1 MFSINQVRHLYVA
14 KTLKS
19 GNNLLATDAAGSILP
34 KADTAKTMLWFQYM
48 SPAGV
53 VSSDKITIDNILYAK
68 ATASGKLA
76 HPLAV
81 KELTLD
87 TDVSATPVAGQE
99 YIVKLLFRNYIGLGD
114 EDTTVKYGMATA
126 TSNTTASDL
135 YKKLALSLVKNIAK
149 ETTPLVKVYLA
160 SIDEDDKGEEVTV
173 DIEVTAATKESDL
186 DGEYT
191 GILFE
196 EVEQPWVLGKMPQAF
211 IPFEVQIVPVT
222 IDGLEVVWGKVEAQ
236 DPENSV
242 DNGKSIA
249 DLEYFCA
256 GFRGDE
262 YRGMG
267 YPNNF
272 DTTYLVD
279 PAKKYDTLDIHYA
292 YVGSNESVQ
301 KSEKDITLVCEDDG
315 SHTAMK
321 ALIDAIN
328 TAAGLSIADPA

>member
-14 KTLKS
+14 KTLNS
-19 GNNLLATDAAGSILP
+19 GTNLVASDAAGSILP

-53 VSSDKITIDNILYAK
+53 VASDKIAIANILYAK
-68 ATASGKLA
+68 ATASAKLA

-87 TDVSATPVAGQE
+87 TEVSATPVAGQE
-99 YIVKLLFRNYIGLGD
+99 YIVKLAFRNYIGLGD
-114 EDTTVKYGMATA
+114 EDTTVKYGSVKAT
-126 TSNTTASDL
+126 NGMTASDL
-135 YKKLALSLVKNIAK
+135 YKKLALSVVKNIAK
-149 ETTPLVKVYLA
+149 ETTPLIKVYLA
-160 SIDEDDKGEEVTV
+160 TAEANV
-173 DIEVTAATKESDL
+173 EVTAATKEATL
-186 DGEYT
+186 TGEYT

-196 EVEQPWVLGKMPQAF
+196 EVEQAWVLGKMPQAF
-211 IPFEVQIVPVT
+211 IPFEVQMSAI
-222 IDGLEVVWGKVEAQ
+222 EVEGSEYIWGKVEKQASTNLVQ
-236 DPENSV
+236 
-242 DNGKSIA
+242 NGKKIA

-267 YPNNF
+267 YPNNIE
-272 DTTYLVD
+272 TTYLVD
-279 PAKKYDTLDIHYA
+279 PSKKYDTLDIHYA

-301 KSEKDITLVCEDDG
+301 KSEKDITIVCEDDG

-321 ALIDAIN
+321 ALITKIN
-328 TAAGLSIADPA
+328 SISGLNIANPA

>member
-14 KTLKS
+14 KTLKE
-19 GNNLLATDAAGSILP
+19 GTNLLASDAAGSILP

-53 VSSDKITIDNILYAK
+53 VSSDKIDIKHILYAK
-68 ATASGKLA
+68 ATGSDALA

-87 TDVSATPVAGQE
+87 SDVSATPVAGQE
-99 YIVKLLFRNYIGLGD
+99 YIVKVLFRNYIGLGD
-114 EDTTVKYGMATA
+114 EDTTIKYGMATA
-126 TSNTTASDL
+126 TANMSASDL

-160 SIDEDDKGEEVTV
+160 TEDA
-173 DIEVTAATKESDL
+173 DIEVSAATKEADL
-186 DGEYT
+186 AGEYT

-196 EVEQPWVLGKMPQAF
+196 EVEQAWALGKMPQAF
-211 IPFEVQIVPVT
+211 IPFEVQMST
-222 IDGLEVVWGKVEAQ
+222 ITIEGIEYLWGKVEAQ
-236 DPENSV
+236 DPENV
-242 DNGKSIA
+242 VENGKKIA
-249 DLEYFCA
+249 DLEYFCM

-262 YRGMG
+262 YRGMN

-272 DTTYLVD
+272 ETTYLVD
-279 PAKKYDTLDIHYA
+279 PSKKYDTLDIHYA

-301 KSEKDITLVCEDDG
+301 KSEKDITLVCENDG

-321 ALIDAIN
+321 ALIAAIN
-328 TAAGLSIADPA
+328 TAAGLNIANPA

>member
-1 MFSINQVRHLYVA
+1 MFSINQVRHLYVV
-14 KTLKS
+14 KTLED
-19 GNNLLATDAAGSILP
+19 GINLLASDAAGSILP

-53 VSSDKITIDNILYAK
+53 VSSDKIDIKHILYAK
-68 ATASGKLA
+68 ATGSDALA

-87 TDVSATPVAGQE
+87 SDVSATPVAGQE
-99 YIVKLLFRNYIGLGD
+99 YIVKVLFRNYIGLGD

-126 TSNTTASDL
+126 TANMSASDL

-160 SIDEDDKGEEVTV
+160 TENADVEIS
-173 DIEVTAATKESDL
+173 AATKESDL
-186 DGEYT
+186 AEEYT

-196 EVEQPWVLGKMPQAF
+196 EVEQAWALGKMPQAF
-211 IPFEVQIVPVT
+211 IPFEVQMST
-222 IDGLEVVWGKVEAQ
+222 ITIEGIEYLWGKVEAQ
-236 DPENSV
+236 DPENV
-242 DNGKSIA
+242 VENGKKIA
-249 DLEYFCA
+249 DLEYFCM

-262 YRGMG
+262 YRGMN

-272 DTTYLVD
+272 ETAYLVD
-279 PAKKYDTLDIHYA
+279 PSKKYDTLDIHYA

-301 KSEKDITLVCEDDG
+301 KSEKDITLVCENDG

-321 ALIDAIN
+321 ALIAAIN
-328 TAAGLSIADPA
+328 TAAGLNIANPA

>member
-19 GNNLLATDAAGSILP
+19 GTNLLATDEAGSILP

-53 VSSDKITIDNILYAK
+53 VSSDKINIDNILYAK

-87 TDVSATPVAGQE
+87 SDVSATPVAGQE

-126 TSNTTASDL
+126 TAGMSASDL
-135 YKKLALSLVKNIAK
+135 YKKIALSLVKNIAK
-149 ETTPLVKVYLA
+149 ETTPLLKVYLT
-160 SIDEDDKGEEVTV
+160 SIDENDEVV
-173 DIEVTAATKESDL
+173 DTEVTAATKESDL
-186 DGEYT
+186 TDEYT

-196 EVEQPWVLGKMPQAF
+196 EVEQPWILGKMPQAF
-211 IPFEVQIVPVT
+211 IPFEVQMVPITV
-222 IDGLEVVWGKVEAQ
+222 DGLEVIWGKVEAQ

-279 PAKKYDTLDIHYA
+279 PTKKYDTLDIHYA

-321 ALIDAIN
+321 ALIAAIN
-328 TAAGLSIADPA
+328 AATDLSIANPA